1 MLKLRRLSETEFIN
15 ALEKTAREMGYTVE
29 RKDYTDCKET
39 YTFQVFH
46 NFMKLPTH
54 KNEILGIIKTFTDG
68 DTECWKFTFKKDDH
82 PDWYMCGIRFN
93 YKCLENFKNYLIDF
107 SKNYK
112 QYLEWQYLKD
122 LKEDFE

>member
-1 MLKLRRLSETEFIN
+1 MFNRMSETEFIDT
-15 ALEKTAREMGYTVE
+15 LEKFALDLGYTVF
-29 RKDYTDCKET
+29 RKDYTDCKDT

-46 NFMKLPTH
+46 TMKLPTF
-54 KNEILGIIKTFTDG
+54 KNEILGIMKQFTDG
-68 DTECWKFTFKKDDH
+68 DTDCWKFTFNKDDH
-82 PDWYMCGIRFN
+82 PDWSMCGIRFN
-93 YKCLENFKNYLIDF
+93 HKHLEKIKDYLINF

>member
-1 MLKLRRLSETEFIN
+1 MFKLKRLSEHEFID
-15 ALEKTAREMGYTVE
+15 ALEKTAREMGYSVE
-29 RKDYTDCKET
+29 RKDYTDIKDS

-46 NFMKLPTH
+46 TMKLPTH
-54 KNEILGIIKTFTDG
+54 KNEILCVMKTFTDG
-68 DTECWKFTFKKDDH
+68 DVECWKFTFNKEDH
-82 PDWYMCGIRFN
+82 PDWSMCGVRFN

-112 QYLEWQYLKD
+112 QYLEWQNLKD

>member
-1 MLKLRRLSETEFIN
+1 MIKLRRMSETEFIN
-15 ALEKTAREMGYTVE
+15 ALEKTARDLGYTVE
-29 RKDYTDCKET
+29 RKDYTDFKDT

-46 NFMKLPTH
+46 NSMKLPTH
-54 KNEILGIIKTFTDG
+54 KNEIMGIIKTFTDG
-68 DTECWKFTFKKDDH
+68 DVECWKFTFNKDDH

-122 LKEDFE
+122 LKEDF

>member
-1 MLKLRRLSETEFIN
+1 MFKLKRLSEHEFID
-15 ALEKTAREMGYTVE
+15 ALEKTAREMGYSVE
-29 RKDYTDCKET
+29 RKDYTDIKDS

-46 NFMKLPTH
+46 TMKLPTH
-54 KNEILGIIKTFTDG
+54 KNEILCVMKTFTDG
-68 DTECWKFTFKKDDH
+68 DVECWKFTFNKDDH
-82 PDWYMCGIRFN
+82 PDWSMCGVRFN

-112 QYLEWQYLKD
+112 QYLEWQNLKD

>member
-46 NFMKLPTH
+46 NSMKLPTH
-54 KNEILGIIKTFTDG
+54 KNEIMGIIKTFTDG
-68 DTECWKFTFKKDDH
+68 DVECWKFTFKKDDH

-112 QYLEWQYLKD
+112 QYLEWQNLKD